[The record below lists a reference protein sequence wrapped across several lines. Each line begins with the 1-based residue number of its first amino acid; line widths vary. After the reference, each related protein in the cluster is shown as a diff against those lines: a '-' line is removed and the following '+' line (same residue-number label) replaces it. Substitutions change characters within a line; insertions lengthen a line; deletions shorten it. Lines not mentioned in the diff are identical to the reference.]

1 MQCLQHR
8 RRRAELRKV
17 YQQQQQQLEEGT
29 KKSGR
34 QWRRDEVATADV
46 DDVSYCE
53 DINLMA
59 QKASRMRSSAAATMC
74 NVCSPFD
81 SMIYNANESSSLHSL
96 THSLT
101 RRLTSAALFFQ
112 PQKRND
118 HLDTW
123 QRFAQNTPIRQ

>member
-1 MQCLQHR
+1 M
-8 RRRAELRKV
+8 

-46 DDVSYCE
+46 DDVPYCE

-112 PQKRND
+112 PQKKERSFRHLATFRSKHTDSVVKIKCYLRN
-118 HLDTW
+118 
-123 QRFAQNTPIRQ
+123 